1 LRNVS
6 RRLKKPRTTTP
17 SSPVARIVLTG
28 GIATGK
34 SYVLDRFADHGVPI
48 LDADHLAHAAMAPDG
63 PAWQGVRNRFGA
75 EVFDPHGRLDRAK
88 LGALVFADAEARAD
102 LNRLV
107 HPHVRADTAAWFAPL
122 TRPTRFGVVAIP
134 LFYETARVESFDRV
148 IVTACAPEQQLAR
161 VMARGLTEHAAQ
173 LRIAAQLSTEEKV
186 RRGDH
191 VIWTDGTFAETDRR
205 VEELFRELSTLET
218 VTAG

>member
-1 LRNVS
+1 MRNVS

-17 SSPVARIVLTG
+17 NSPVARIVLTG

-34 SYVLDRFADHGVPI
+34 SYVLVRFAGHGVPT
-48 LDADHLAHAAMAPDG
+48 LDADHLAHAAVAPDG

-75 EVFDPHGRLDRAK
+75 DMFDPHGRLDRAK
-88 LGALVFADAEARAD
+88 FGALIFADAEARAD

-107 HPHVRADTAAWFAPL
+107 HPHVRADTAAWFATLAP
-122 TRPTRFGVVAIP
+122 PTRFGVVAIP
-134 LFYETARVESFDRV
+134 LFYETPRTEQFDHV
-148 IVTACAPEQQLAR
+148 IVTACGPEQQLAR
-161 VMARGLTEHAAQ
+161 VMARGLTEHAAR

-218 VTAG
+218 ATAG

>member
-1 LRNVS
+1 M
-6 RRLKKPRTTTP
+6 
-17 SSPVARIVLTG
+17 LTG

-48 LDADHLAHAAMAPDG
+48 LDADHLAHAAVAPDG
-63 PAWQGVRNRFGA
+63 PAWQAVRDRFGA
-75 EVFDPHGRLDRAK
+75 DMFDPHGRLDRTK

-107 HPHVRADTAAWFAPL
+107 HPHVRADTAAWFATL
-122 TRPTRFGVVAIP
+122 TPPVHFGVVAIP
-134 LFYETARVESFDRV
+134 LFYETPRVEHVDRV

-161 VMARGLTEHAAQ
+161 VMTRGLTEHAAQ

>member
-1 LRNVS
+1 MRTVS

-17 SSPVARIVLTG
+17 SSRVALIVLTG

-48 LDADHLAHAAMAPDG
+48 LDADHLAHAAVAPDG
-63 PAWQGVRNRFGA
+63 PAWQAVRDRFGA
-75 EVFDPHGRLDRAK
+75 DMFDPHGRLDRTK

-107 HPHVRADTAAWFAPL
+107 HPHVRADTAAWFATL
-122 TRPTRFGVVAIP
+122 TPPVHFGVVAIP
-134 LFYETARVESFDRV
+134 LFYETPRVEHVDRV

-161 VMARGLTEHAAQ
+161 VMTRGLTEHAAQ
-173 LRIAAQLSTEEKV
+173 LRIAAQFSTEEKM

-191 VIWTDGTFAETDRR
+191 VIWTDGTFADTDRR
-205 VEELFRELSTLET
+205 VEDLFRKLSKLDTS
-218 VTAG
+218 VTR

>member
-1 LRNVS
+1 
-6 RRLKKPRTTTP
+6 
-17 SSPVARIVLTG
+17 VLTG

-48 LDADHLAHAAMAPDG
+48 LDADHLAHAAVAPDG
-63 PAWQGVRNRFGA
+63 PAWQAVRDRFGA
-75 EVFDPHGRLDRAK
+75 DMFDPHGRLDRTK

-107 HPHVRADTAAWFAPL
+107 HPHVRADTAAWFATL
-122 TRPTRFGVVAIP
+122 TPPVHFGVVAIP
-134 LFYETARVESFDRV
+134 LFYETPRVEHVDRV

-191 VIWTDGTFAETDRR
+191 VIWTDGTFADTDRR
-205 VEELFRELSTLET
+205 VEDLFRKLSKLDTS
-218 VTAG
+218 VTR